1 MGTNLKV
8 LKRTE
13 VGGVLV
19 GTLRMHVNPRTFA
32 CVAVKEFTLS
42 YCIRET
48 CQFTI
53 YIYTPIMET

>member
-8 LKRTE
+8 LKRAE

-42 YCIRET
+42 YCIVET
-48 CQFTI
+48 L
-53 YIYTPIMET
+53 